1 MLNQLSYLDITLLI
15 LLILI
20 INFGSI
26 FFGFFKK
33 KTSEDYFMAGRSL
46 RWWSV
51 AGSIYGTN
59 VSVQQII
66 GMMGVGYSIGFAQSH
81 YEVLAIPAILA
92 LAYIFIPLYRRQ
104 QVFTLS
110 EWLGA
115 RYTDGAKTAYSIL
128 NILFILILLVG
139 GFYLGARTLCL
150 FFQGSAFEMS
160 YLSALLVIASV
171 TCLFSV
177 FGGMESVVIA
187 DNIQT
192 VLMVLAVVTV
202 GTLAFLQ
209 PEING
214 FSGLLALDRSMPIA
228 EQKMHLY
235 LPANHPKLPWTGV
248 FSGLMILHF
257 FFWTTN
263 QYQVQRV
270 LAAAS
275 DRDARLGTIVA
286 GGLKLT
292 IPFFTVA
299 AGVAAFYIFKQRQP
313 NNMPLPDDVYLNL
326 MNLVVAPQYL
336 GLKGLILAGLISA
349 IFATI
354 YSMMN
359 SLSTM
364 LSMDIYR
371 KFINTQALDNQI
383 VTFGK
388 RSIMV
393 AASLALALAYFT
405 FSPNSKDNIFL
416 TMSAWTSYLKPGIVV
431 TFVMGILWKNV
442 NPRTAVV
449 TMLAAPVF
457 GVIIEK
463 MYSYFFNEKTSNVV
477 PMFGYQLN
485 FMHRVFLVFGFCILL
500 QVILSK
506 IWKNEE
512 KTDISSMTLPI
523 AEIAR
528 KVLIFSVLQLPFLF
542 ILIFNLVPPQY
553 LALPAAAVTF
563 GQFIYE
569 KNKLKTSPEHR
580 NLWSSDLFYAALLAS
595 FTVWILYY
603 FA

>member
-1 MLNQLSYLDITLLI
+1 MLNQLGTLDIILLV

-92 LAYIFIPLYRRQ
+92 LAYVFIPLYRRQ

-115 RYTDGAKTAYSIL
+115 RYTEGAKTAYAIL

-160 YLSALLVIASV
+160 YLTALLVIASV

-202 GTLAFLQ
+202 GSLAFFQ

-214 FSGLLALDRSMPIA
+214 FGGLLALDRSMPIA

-235 LPANHPKLPWTGV
+235 LPTNHSKLPWTGV
-248 FSGLMILHF
+248 FSGLLILHF

-270 LAAAS
+270 LSAAS

-313 NNMPLPDDVYLNL
+313 DNMPLPDDVYLNL
-326 MNLVVAPQYL
+326 MNLVVTPQYF

-371 KFINTQALDNQI
+371 KFINTQAVDNQI
-383 VTFGK
+383 VAFGK
-388 RSIMV
+388 RSIV
-393 AASLALALAYFT
+393 VVASLALALAYFT
-405 FSPNSKDNIFL
+405 FNPNSKDNIFL

-431 TFVMGILWKNV
+431 AFVMGILWKNV

-449 TMLAAPVF
+449 TMLSAPIF
-457 GVIIEK
+457 GVVIEK
-463 MYSYFFNEKTSNVV
+463 IYSYFFNEKTVTSM
-477 PMFGYQLN
+477 PTFGYQLN
-485 FMHRVFLVFGFCILL
+485 FMHRVFLVFGFCVLL

-506 IWKNEE
+506 IWKNED
-512 KTDISSMTLPI
+512 KKDVSTMTLLLGAI
-523 AEIAR
+523 SY
-528 KVLIFSVLQLPFLF
+528 K
-542 ILIFNLVPPQY
+542 ILIFIVLQIVFLLVIYSNLATPQY
-553 LALPAAAVTF
+553 LALPAATVTF
-563 GQFIYE
+563 AQFIYE
-569 KNKLKTSPEHR
+569 KNAVKALPEHR
-580 NLWSSDLFYAALLAS
+580 KLWSSDLFYAALLAS
-595 FTVWILYY
+595 FTVWILYF

>member
-1 MLNQLSYLDITLLI
+1 MLNQLSRLDITLLI

-92 LAYIFIPLYRRQ
+92 LAYIFAPLYRRQ

-115 RYTDGAKTAYSIL
+115 RYTEGAKTAYSIL

-160 YLSALLVIASV
+160 YLTALLVIASV

-202 GTLAFLQ
+202 GTLTFLQ

-214 FSGLLALDRSMPIA
+214 FSGLLALDRSMPLA

-235 LPANHPKLPWTGV
+235 LPPNHPKLPWTGV

-286 GGLKLT
+286 GALKLT

-364 LSMDIYR
+364 LSMDVYR
-371 KFINTQALDNQI
+371 RFINTQAVDNQI

-388 RSIMV
+388 RSIIV
-393 AASLALALAYFT
+393 TAFVTLLLAYFT
-405 FSPNSKDNIFL
+405 FSTNSKDNIFL
-416 TMSAWTSYLKPGIVV
+416 TMSALTSYLKPGIVV
-431 TFVMGILWKNV
+431 AFVMGILWKKV
-442 NPRTAVV
+442 NPNTAVV
-449 TMLAAPVF
+449 TMLAAPIF
-457 GVIIEK
+457 GVVFEQL
-463 MYSYFFNEKTSNVV
+463 YSYFLKDTPSVFGSN
-477 PMFGYQLN
+477 LN
-485 FMHRVFLVFGFCILL
+485 FMHRVFLTFIFCALL
-500 QVILSK
+500 QIILSK
-506 IWKNEE
+506 IWKNNDP
-512 KTDISSMTLPI
+512 KDTSSMTLPI
-523 AEIAR
+523 NKISY
-528 KVLIFSVLQLPFLF
+528 KLLVFSLLQLPFF
-542 ILIFNLVPPQY
+542 IILKLNLTSPQY
-553 LALPAAAVTF
+553 LALPAAIVTF
-563 GQFIYE
+563 IPFMYE
-569 KNKLKTSPEHR
+569 WYKKKSQPEHR
-580 NLWSSDLFYAALLAS
+580 IFIISDLFYAALLAG
-595 FTVWILYY
+595 FTIWILYF

>member
-1 MLNQLSYLDITLLI
+1 MLNQLSTLDIILLV

-92 LAYIFIPLYRRQ
+92 LAYVFIPLYRRQ

-115 RYTDGAKTAYSIL
+115 RYTEGAKTAYAIL

-160 YLSALLVIASV
+160 YLTALLVIASV

-192 VLMVLAVVTV
+192 ILMVLAVVTV
-202 GTLAFLQ
+202 GTLTFLQ

-214 FSGLLALDRSMPIA
+214 FSGLLALDRSMPLA

-235 LPANHPKLPWTGV
+235 LPTNHPKLPWTGV

-275 DRDARLGTIVA
+275 DKDARLGTIVA
-286 GGLKLT
+286 GALKLT

-299 AGVAAFYIFKQRQP
+299 AGVAAYYIFKQRQP

-326 MNLVVAPQYL
+326 MNLVVAPQYF

-371 KFINTQALDNQI
+371 KFINIQALDNQI
-383 VTFGK
+383 VVFGK
-388 RSIMV
+388 RAIVVM
-393 AASLALALAYFT
+393 AFIALFLAFFT
-405 FSPNSKDNIFL
+405 FNPNSKDNIFL

-431 TFVMGILWKNV
+431 AFVMGILWKNV

-449 TMLAAPVF
+449 TMLSAPVF
-457 GVIIEK
+457 GLIIEK
-463 MYSYFFNEKTSNVV
+463 IYSYFFNEKSLNIGSIFGSN
-477 PMFGYQLN
+477 LN
-485 FMHRVFLVFGFCILL
+485 FMHRVFLTFVFCILL
-500 QVILSK
+500 QFILSK
-506 IWKNEE
+506 IWKNES
-512 KTDISSMTLPI
+512 KKDISSMTLPI
-523 AEIAR
+523 AQIGH
-528 KVLIFSVLQLPFLF
+528 K
-542 ILIFNLVPPQY
+542 ILIFIALQIPFFIVLMLRLAPPQY
-553 LALPAAAVTF
+553 LALPAAMVTF
-563 GQFIYE
+563 AHFLYE
-569 KNKLKTSPEHR
+569 WNKRKALPEHHK
-580 NLWSSDLFYAALLAS
+580 LWSSDLFYAAFLAS
-595 FTVWILYY
+595 FTVWILYF

>member
-1 MLNQLSYLDITLLI
+1 MLNQLSRLDITLLI

-115 RYTDGAKTAYSIL
+115 RYTEGAKTAYSIL

-139 GFYLGARTLCL
+139 GFYLGARTLCV
-150 FFQGSAFEMS
+150 FFQGSTLEMS
-160 YLSALLVIASV
+160 YLTALLVIASV

-192 VLMVLAVVTV
+192 VLMVVAVVTV
-202 GTLAFLQ
+202 GSLAFLQ

-214 FSGLLALDRSMPIA
+214 FSGLLALDRSMPLA

-235 LPANHPKLPWTGV
+235 LPPNHPKLPWTGV
-248 FSGLMILHF
+248 FSGLMILQF

-270 LAAAS
+270 LAAAT

-286 GGLKLT
+286 GALKLT

-326 MNLVVAPQYL
+326 MNLVVTPQYL

-383 VTFGK
+383 VVFGK
-388 RSIMV
+388 KSIV
-393 AASLALALAYFT
+393 AVAFLALALAYFT
-405 FSPNSKDNIFL
+405 FNPNSKDNIFL

-431 TFVMGILWKNV
+431 AFVMGILWKNV

-457 GVIIEK
+457 GLIVEK
-463 MYSYFFNEKTSNVV
+463 IYNYFFNEKALNIPSI
-477 PMFGYQLN
+477 FGTNLN
-485 FMHRVFLVFGFCILL
+485 FMHRVFLTFVFCILL
-500 QVILSK
+500 QFILSK
-506 IWKNEE
+506 IWKNES
-512 KTDISSMTLPI
+512 KKDISSMTLPMAKI
-523 AEIAR
+523 GY
-528 KVLIFSVLQLPFLF
+528 KLLIFSLLQIPFLF
-542 ILIFNLVPPQY
+542 ILILKLAPPQY
-553 LALPAAAVTF
+553 LALPAALGTF
-563 GQFIYE
+563 VPFLYE
-569 KNKLKTSPEHR
+569 WKKVKSAPAHQ

-595 FTVWILYY
+595 FTVWILYF